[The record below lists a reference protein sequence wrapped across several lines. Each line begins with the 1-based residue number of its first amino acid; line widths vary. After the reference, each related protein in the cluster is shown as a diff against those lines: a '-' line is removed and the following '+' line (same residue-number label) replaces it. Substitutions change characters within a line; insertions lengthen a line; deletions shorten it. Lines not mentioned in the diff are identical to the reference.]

1 MIDRDI
7 HRARALLVEGNAL
20 LRSVAAAQLRDLG
33 VGKVTQT
40 GRAQEAR
47 LLLEREPFEIV
58 ICSRELEGSQ
68 ESGQDLLEELRRE
81 RLLPHST
88 VFMMVT
94 SQVSYLQV
102 VEAAEASLDGFLVRP
117 YNTALLAER
126 LGQARQRKRELAPV
140 LQALDEGQPELALVH
155 AIRRFQ
161 SQQPH
166 WAYCGRLAA
175 ELLLRLDRPAQ
186 ARQVF
191 EKLALA
197 SRNATWARLGG
208 ARSLIALGDNGAA
221 RQLVQ
226 AVLDADAGSADA
238 HDLLGRLL
246 VDQCDFDSALGEY
259 RRAAELTPGCL
270 LRAQHAGALAFYQGQ
285 GREARRALEHCL
297 SLGVQSKLFD
307 ALSLLLIA
315 LLRFDEGDV
324 AGVAAMHEL
333 LLQYR
338 MRHPDSLRLQRL
350 EQTALAL
357 VHMAGGADESAR
369 DTLRGLTAQAAE
381 PHFDLEAANML
392 LALWA
397 RLPAAARPADEHGA
411 LVTRI
416 GMRFCTSKAITEV
429 LMAAARRHEPAAGL
443 IRDCQA
449 RIGAVAEAAMS
460 LALQGDPAGAARQL
474 LEAGESSSN
483 AKLLEMAGLL
493 ARRHRASVSD
503 AEALSARAAAQ
514 LQRFGPALSH
524 IAGIQRSGRSPAGLQ
539 VRGRQTQ
546 EPLHGTA

>member
-33 VGKVTQT
+33 IGKVTQT

-68 ESGQDLLEELRRE
+68 ESGQNLLEELRRE
-81 RLLPHST
+81 RLLPYST

-197 SRNATWARLGG
+197 SGNATWARLGG

-221 RQLVQ
+221 RQ
-226 AVLDADAGSADA
+226 
-238 HDLLGRLL
+238 R
-246 VDQCDFDSALGEY
+246 C
-259 RRAAELTPGCL
+259 RRCWTPT
-270 LRAQHAGALAFYQGQ
+270 
-285 GREARRALEHCL
+285 
-297 SLGVQSKLFD
+297 
-307 ALSLLLIA
+307 
-315 LLRFDEGDV
+315 
-324 AGVAAMHEL
+324 
-333 LLQYR
+333 
-338 MRHPDSLRLQRL
+338 P
-350 EQTALAL
+350 
-357 VHMAGGADESAR
+357 
-369 DTLRGLTAQAAE
+369 
-381 PHFDLEAANML
+381 
-392 LALWA
+392 
-397 RLPAAARPADEHGA
+397 ARPTRTTCWAACSSTSATSTARWANTGA
-411 LVTRI
+411 PP
-416 GMRFCTSKAITEV
+416 S
-429 LMAAARRHEPAAGL
+429 
-443 IRDCQA
+443 
-449 RIGAVAEAAMS
+449 
-460 LALQGDPAGAARQL
+460 
-474 LEAGESSSN
+474 
-483 AKLLEMAGLL
+483 
-493 ARRHRASVSD
+493 
-503 AEALSARAAAQ
+503 
-514 LQRFGPALSH
+514 
-524 IAGIQRSGRSPAGLQ
+524 
-539 VRGRQTQ
+539 
-546 EPLHGTA
+546 

>member
-68 ESGQDLLEELRRE
+68 ESGQNLLEELRRE
-81 RLLPHST
+81 RLLPYST

-197 SRNATWARLGG
+197 SGNATWARLGG

-285 GREARRALEHCL
+285 AADALQWLEHAVAM
-297 SLGVQSKLFD
+297 GVQSRLFD
-307 ALSLLLIA
+307 ALSLLLLAMLHHDLGDAARVAAQGEQLRRFHERFPQSLRLRRFETAAAVLQA
-315 LLRFDEGDV
+315 LLRQQPTQAQEHL
-324 AGVAAMHEL
+324 AEL
-333 LLQYR
+333 
-338 MRHPDSLRLQRL
+338 SA
-350 EQTALAL
+350 TI
-357 VHMAGGADESAR
+357 GADDFDLESANVVLATWAR
-369 DTLRGLTAQAAE
+369 MPAAQAAG
-381 PHFDLEAANML
+381 HEAAL
-392 LALWA
+392 ERIAL
-397 RLPAAARPADEHGA
+397 
-411 LVTRI
+411 
-416 GMRFCTSKAITEV
+416 RFCTSKALAEV
-429 LMAAARRHEPAAGL
+429 LMASARRTDLACDVV
-443 IRDCQA
+443 RRCQA
-449 RIGAVAEAAMS
+449 RISAWTQQAMECAMRGDPRGAV
-460 LALQGDPAGAARQL
+460 RQL
-474 LEAGESSSN
+474 LEAGRSTLN
-483 AKLLEMAGLL
+483 AKLLEMAAGI
-493 ARRHRASVSD
+493 ARRHAGD
-503 AEALSARAAAQ
+503 DPELQAGAAEAGALLGRSCAAVN
-514 LQRFGPALSH
+514 H
-524 IAGIQRSGRSPAGLQ
+524 IAGIQRSGRSPGGLQ
-539 VRGRQTQ
+539 LRGAGAA
-546 EPLHGTA
+546 EPEAA